1 MDWFSRNWLAL
12 LGLVAAIVAA
22 IPGVLALVE
31 LKRSKPGFTFALGG
45 FTTGHMVTKDHQV
58 TFMLLVGSVGNSG
71 KLPLSPMHYD
81 LEIRLNGVWH
91 QFQRHLLP
99 PGVTFEG
106 ADGNTQGAA
115 TGKDLATFAGSI
127 PPGHPLHG
135 LLLFVSPTLPLQVLK
150 AHQQTGKMGLRLK
163 CTDIFEKEYVHDV
176 VLHQLSPMGANFEL
190 PQQGFRT
197 QSKPQS

>member
-99 PGVTFEG
+99 PR
-106 ADGNTQGAA
+106 
-115 TGKDLATFAGSI
+115 
-127 PPGHPLHG
+127 GH
-135 LLLFVSPTLPLQVLK
+135 
-150 AHQQTGKMGLRLK
+150 
-163 CTDIFEKEYVHDV
+163 I
-176 VLHQLSPMGANFEL
+176 
-190 PQQGFRT
+190 
-197 QSKPQS
+197 